1 MSPRE
6 HTCFQH
12 KREEENKAQK
22 TWNDHKKNPQDAL
35 FSPTSSLHSAC
46 VPNDVAVCFRGN
58 KNARSC
64 HPDVDPSE
72 SAATEYA
79 QLKVAYECLRDA
91 KKREAYDGRGT
102 RVLEAR

>member
-1 MSPRE
+1 M
-6 HTCFQH
+6 
-12 KREEENKAQK
+12 
-22 TWNDHKKNPQDAL
+22 
-35 FSPTSSLHSAC
+35 
-46 VPNDVAVCFRGN
+46 
-58 KNARSC
+58 
-64 HPDVDPSE
+64 DPSE